1 MSNNM
6 KLSERL
12 IQVKS
17 TAKHEKDF
25 PSFTQDD
32 IVFLFGDVIR
42 PVGLIL
48 NNNDP
53 LECYAL
59 FPPAAPMQDIIDLP
73 ENPSWVGTPMHLGLH
88 KPKSDMLTIASK
100 LIHGKDLKEDE
111 EYEYIPI
118 YPLDPGVPED
128 HSTPKKKGGPAAPNA
143 MSLELKHIGTSAA
156 FDISP
161 TGDED

>member
-1 MSNNM
+1 ME
-6 KLSERL
+6 LSERL

-32 IVFLFGDVIR
+32 IVFLSRDVIR

-88 KPKSDMLTIASK
+88 KPKSDMLTIESK

-143 MSLELKHIGTSAA
+143 MSHELKHIGTSAA